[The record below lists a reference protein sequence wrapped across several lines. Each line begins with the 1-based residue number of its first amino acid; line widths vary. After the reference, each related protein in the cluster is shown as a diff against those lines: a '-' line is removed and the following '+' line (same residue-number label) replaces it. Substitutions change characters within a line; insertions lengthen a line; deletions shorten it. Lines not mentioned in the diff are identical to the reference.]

1 MTSFE
6 AEMEMIKLDSIYS
19 EFQKIEIALY
29 NKSSVYPDKVL
40 EKVDNLLI
48 EHKTDLNITFDLRY
62 LKAEIFYNIG
72 EYNKSIEELELLDNS
87 RDVVIAIICNY
98 VQLNKLKEAKLLID
112 NNLKPFLAF
121 DEFIFANY
129 LEVINKKDE
138 ALAKYRKI
146 YSDISNKRFFF
157 YTLTNERISELEKK
171 SPNLLKKIYFPT
183 GNPSFKEN
191 IN

>member
-1 MTSFE
+1 MRIISIILILTLSIISCKNNSEEIPVTSFE

-72 EYNKSIEELELLDNS
+72 EYNKIGRAS
-87 RDVVIAIICNY
+87 
-98 VQLNKLKEAKLLID
+98 
-112 NNLKPFLAF
+112 
-121 DEFIFANY
+121 
-129 LEVINKKDE
+129 
-138 ALAKYRKI
+138 
-146 YSDISNKRFFF
+146 
-157 YTLTNERISELEKK
+157 
-171 SPNLLKKIYFPT
+171 
-183 GNPSFKEN
+183 
-191 IN
+191 